1 LELRE
6 VIRLSWSN
14 IRSHKLRNFLAV
26 LSVTIGIAAVIAVV
40 TMTTGLQSS
49 LLNTLTQDFLR
60 ADTITVGVEG
70 DRGFFGTSQV
80 FSQRD
85 IDHLKAMPGIKAV
98 DVLGTVRGD
107 TLYFEGQRLLSAVT
121 LVTTN
126 KDFMPVDWGHPV
138 EGLGDVIVGV
148 SVAKAICEKLLRA
161 DQGGQADEDQL
172 KTRCEHPGKDEALA
186 KRILG
191 QTLHFKYLS
200 ADKKV
205 QETDLTVVGLVKDS
219 QFISGDIAYV
229 SPIYHS
235 DTEKLDGQEV
245 PVYSGLL
252 LKVDKI
258 DNLTAMQ
265 QTVKTYFDSYES
277 DARKLLG
284 AESKINVNTFQ
295 EIVDEIKKNFGQV
308 TGFLGA
314 IAVVALLVGMI
325 GVMNIMLITVK
336 ERTREIGVM
345 KATGATNGGVLR
357 LFLSEAVLI
366 CLIGAVLGVL
376 VGMGLSVLF
385 IRLTMALFS
394 GLQEVPFVL
403 VYSWYAI
410 AILTGM
416 VVGVISGVYPA
427 WSAARTNP
435 IEALRYE

>member
-1 LELRE
+1 MEFRE
-6 VIRLSWSN
+6 MLRLSWSN
-14 IRSHKLRNFLAV
+14 IRSHKLRNSLAI

-40 TMTTGLQSS
+40 SMTTGLQSA

-60 ADTITVGVEG
+60 ADMITVTVEG
-70 DRGFFGTSQV
+70 NQGLFGTSQV

-85 IDHLKAMPGIKAV
+85 VDHLKAIDGIKAV
-98 DVLGTVRGD
+98 DVIGQVRGD
-107 TLYFEGQRLLSAVT
+107 TLYFEGQRLLSATT

-126 KDFMPVDWGHPV
+126 KDFMPVDWGRPV
-138 EGLGDVIVGV
+138 EGPGEVIIGV

-161 DQGGQADEDQL
+161 DQGDQIGDEQL

-191 QTLHFKYLS
+191 QSLHFKYLS
-200 ADKKV
+200 AEKKV

-219 QFISGDIAYV
+219 QFIGGGVAYV
-229 SPIYHS
+229 SPLYHS
-235 DTEKLDGQEV
+235 DTEKLGGQDV
-245 PVYSGLL
+245 PVFNGLL

-258 DNLTAMQ
+258 DNLAAMQ
-265 QTVKTYFDSYES
+265 QIAKTYFDSFDS

-284 AESKINVNTFQ
+284 QESKIQVNTFQ
-295 EIVDEIKKNFGQV
+295 EIVDEIKKSFGQV
-308 TGFLGA
+308 TGFLAA

-345 KATGATNGGVLR
+345 KATGATNGGVLQ

-366 CLIGAVLGVL
+366 CLMGAILGVL
-376 VGMGLSVLF
+376 AGMGLSVLF
-385 IRLTMALFS
+385 IKLTMALT
-394 GLQEVPFVL
+394 GLKDIPFVP

-416 VVGVISGVYPA
+416 VVGAISGVYPA